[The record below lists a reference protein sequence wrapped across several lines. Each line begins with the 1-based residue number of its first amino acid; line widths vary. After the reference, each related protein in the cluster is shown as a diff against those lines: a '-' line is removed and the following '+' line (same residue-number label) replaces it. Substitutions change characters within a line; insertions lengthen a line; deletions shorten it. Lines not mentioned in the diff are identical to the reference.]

1 MQTATGLED
10 EVAARLAEAAD
21 GLAVGPAPV
30 GAVMRGGRRRRTRRH
45 LLTAALAAALV
56 IPLGG
61 VAVSALADGR
71 DGQQAASHKK
81 VLPAEEEKVSTEI
94 GSVALDGKIYRA
106 VVTMQ
111 RGPKGIINVDD
122 ETRIPPE
129 DIGSTGPGPWPWGRV
144 SVEPGNRPGA
154 GFPIGPVWAGGMTSG
169 NFRLVLTELDPR
181 PLLYVG
187 SFDPQVQR
195 VVVGWK
201 DGTTSEPKLV
211 PVERSSKR
219 WAFVGSPAERGPL
232 AYWDVYDAS
241 GERKRVMAP

>member
-30 GAVMRGGRRRRTRRH
+30 GAVMRGGRRRRTRR
-45 LLTAALAAALV
+45 LVLTAALAAALV

-71 DGQQAASHKK
+71 EGQQAASHKK
-81 VLPAEEEKVSTEI
+81 VIPDEEEKVSTEI
-94 GSVALDGKIYRA
+94 GSVEVDGKTYRA
-106 VVTMQ
+106 VVTMH
-111 RGPKGIINVDD
+111 RGPKGVISVDD
-122 ETRIPPE
+122 ETRVPPE
-129 DIGSTGPGPWPWGRV
+129 YIGPAGPGPWPWGRV
-144 SVEPGNRPGA
+144 SVEPGGRQGA
-154 GFPIGPVWAGGMTSG
+154 GFPITPAEVGGTTSG
-169 NFRLVLTELDPR
+169 YFRMVRPDVNPR

-187 SFDPQVQR
+187 SFGPGVQR

-201 DGTTSEPKLV
+201 DGTTSEPKLGRA
-211 PVERSSKR
+211 ERSEMQ
-219 WAFVGSPAERGPL
+219 WALIGSRVDNLL
-232 AYWDVYDAS
+232 AYWDVYDTA